1 MADTILAVAAVVI
14 GTDLIGFGV
23 ILVMMDRRYRAQ
35 HGQAPSSTLN
45 ARDGEG
51 PGSGV

>member
-1 MADTILAVAAVVI
+1 MADTILAVSIVVI

-35 HGQAPSSTLN
+35 HGKAPPASSN
-45 ARDGEG
+45 VPR
-51 PGSGV
+51 

>member
-23 ILVMMDRRYRAQ
+23 ILVMMDRHHRAQ
-35 HGQAPSSTLN
+35 HGQPSTTS
-45 ARDGEG
+45 DG
-51 PGSGV
+51 PR

>member
-23 ILVMMDRRYRAQ
+23 ILVMMDRHYRAQ
-35 HGQAPSSTLN
+35 HGQASSTN
-45 ARDGEG
+45 RDA
-51 PGSGV
+51 SR